1 MYRCVKLHLVI
12 LYFDCALTPTH
23 FVPNPRPKFDG
34 GGFRWPFVFDMCISC
49 IFAGQILLITQM
61 ILKQA
66 AGPALAAALPMLPT
80 FLFHRAMKKR
90 YLRAFQ
96 DASLL
101 QTSLLDGWD
110 VVEDTSMEKREDFR
124 RFLVDSHKAAY
135 VPVCIAGNNQEESLT
150 AEPAVVVPAES
161 DVHKDLLDD
170 PLQQSGDIELVG
182 PHAENAEHRPVQ
194 FGATLR
200 RAVNTLK
207 SFRRRH
213 SSSMDS
219 IAMRSLIDFDTMPQ
233 PSPFDR
239 RASMTDQD
247 SGSFRRNTFHT
258 QQGKDE

>member
-1 MYRCVKLHLVI
+1 
-12 LYFDCALTPTH
+12 
-23 FVPNPRPKFDG
+23 
-34 GGFRWPFVFDMCISC
+34 
-49 IFAGQILLITQM
+49 M

-66 AGPALAAALPMLPT
+66 AGPALAAALPTLPT
-80 FLFHRAMKKR
+80 ILFHRAMKKR

-110 VVEDTSMEKREDFR
+110 VVEDTSVEKREDFR

-135 VPVCIAGNNQEESLT
+135 VPVCIAGNDQEESLT

-161 DVHKDLLDD
+161 DVHKDLLDE
-170 PLQQSGDIELVG
+170 PLKDFGDVELAV
-182 PHAENAEHRPVQ
+182 PHAEDADEKRPVQ
-194 FGATLR
+194 YGATLR

-219 IAMRSLIDFDTMPQ
+219 IVMRSLIDLDTMPQ

-239 RASMTDQD
+239 RASMTGPE
-247 SGSFRRNTFHT
+247 SGSFRRKTFHT
-258 QQGKDE
+258 QQGKNE